1 MSTALMFSSRK
12 WRRMAMA
19 LQPQQ
24 LSSSMVTPG
33 AKRGRV
39 GHRQHLGRGARAS
52 GPATTEEPSAPLA
65 LPGTRTGQPR
75 TSSQSAT
82 GQFPALVSRGLGAA
96 RGPGGP
102 SLPLG
107 VLSPLGQGRPL
118 SWAVPPALAASSAP
132 RSALGSSP
140 VGLLSLLQGLIPSGQ

>member
-65 LPGTRTGQPR
+65 LPGTCVGSPGPPRKALRGSSRPSSHVASGQ
-75 TSSQSAT
+75 
-82 GQFPALVSRGLGAA
+82 LVAQGGL
-96 RGPGGP
+96 